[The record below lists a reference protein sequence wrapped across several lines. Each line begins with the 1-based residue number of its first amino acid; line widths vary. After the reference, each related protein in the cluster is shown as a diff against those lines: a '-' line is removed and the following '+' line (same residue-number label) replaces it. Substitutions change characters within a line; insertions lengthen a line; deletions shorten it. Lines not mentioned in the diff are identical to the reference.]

1 MSDAAK
7 ILIEQALELPALERA
22 VMAEQLLLSLNQ
34 PDPEIDAIWAAEAES
49 RLTAYQIGEAE
60 AVSLSDVLGK

>member
-1 MSDAAK
+1 LSDAAK

-34 PDPEIDAIWAAEAES
+34 PDPEIDAIWAAEAEY

-60 AVSLSDVLGK
+60 AVSSSDILRK

>member
-34 PDPEIDAIWAAEAES
+34 PDPEIDAIWAAEAEY
-49 RLTAYQIGEAE
+49 RLTAYQIGEVDV
-60 AVSLSDVLGK
+60 VSLSDILKK

>member
-34 PDPEIDAIWAAEAES
+34 PDPEIDAIWAVEAES

-60 AVSLSDVLGK
+60 AVSFSDILRK